1 MKLQNTLSI
10 PAAAEEAWRVLL
22 DIERI
27 TPCVPGATLTSQDG
41 DSYQGRIKVRLGP
54 VSLTYNGTVKFLS
67 RNETDRTVVLEAG
80 GRETRGN
87 GTAKALV
94 TCRLVGSGENSTDV
108 FVETDLAITGKPAQF
123 GRGTLAEVAGT
134 LIGQFAENLAAELAT
149 APPVSAD
156 PPAGALTETGAPT
169 EADDT
174 GPAAPSGRSEL
185 PVAEPPRTAEP
196 IDLID
201 AAGAGV
207 LKRLAPPATA
217 LAALLLLALVLR
229 GRRRTDR

>member
-10 PAAAEEAWRVLL
+10 PVAADEAWRVLL
-22 DIERI
+22 DIERVA
-27 TPCVPGATLTSQDG
+27 PCVPGATLTSREG
-41 DSYQGRIKVRLGP
+41 DTYQGRIKVKLGP
-54 VSLTYNGTVKFLS
+54 VGLTYTGTVKFLS

-134 LIGQFAENLAAELAT
+134 LIDRFAKNLAGELAT
-149 APPVSAD
+149 IPPVAGD
-156 PPAGALTETGAPT
+156 PPADAPA
-169 EADDT
+169 EAGGT
-174 GPAAPSGRSEL
+174 GPAAPSGRSE
-185 PVAEPPRTAEP
+185 PPAAVPPRTAEP

-201 AAGAGV
+201 AAGASV

-217 LAALLLLALVLR
+217 LAALLLLVLVLR

>member
-1 MKLQNTLSI
+1 MRLQNTLSI

-27 TPCVPGATLTSQDG
+27 TPCVPGATLISRDG
-41 DSYQGRIKVRLGP
+41 DSHHGRIKVKLGP
-54 VSLTYNGTVKFLS
+54 VSLTYKGTVKFLS
-67 RNETDRTVVLEAG
+67 RNESDRTVVLEAG

-94 TCRLVGSGENSTDV
+94 TCRLVGSDDDSTDV

-134 LIGQFAENLAAELAT
+134 LIGQFARNLADELAT
-149 APPVSAD
+149 IPPVSGD
-156 PPAGALTETGAPT
+156 PPAEAPT

-174 GPAAPSGRSEL
+174 GSAAPSGRSE
-185 PVAEPPRTAEP
+185 PPAAVPPRTAEP

-201 AAGAGV
+201 AAGVGV
-207 LKRLAPPATA
+207 LKRVAPPAIA
-217 LAALLLLALVLR
+217 LAALLLLVLVLR

>member
-10 PAAAEEAWRVLL
+10 PAAADEAWRVLL

-27 TPCVPGATLTSQDG
+27 TPCVPGATLTSRDD
-41 DSYQGRIKVRLGP
+41 DSYHGRIKVKLGP
-54 VSLTYNGTVKFLS
+54 VTLTYKGTIKFLLQ
-67 RNETDRTVVLEAG
+67 NEPDKTVVLEAG

-94 TCRLVGSGENSTDV
+94 TCRLIGSGDDSTDV

-134 LIGQFAENLAAELAT
+134 LIGQFAENLAAELA
-149 APPVSAD
+149 AVPPALAD
-156 PPAGALTETGAPT
+156 PPTAAPT
-169 EADDT
+169 EAGSSSDP
-174 GPAAPSGRSEL
+174 PASPA
-185 PVAEPPRTAEP
+185 PRTAEP

-207 LKRLAPPATA
+207 LKRLAPPATV

>member
-10 PAAAEEAWRVLL
+10 PAAVDEAWRVLL

-27 TPCVPGATLTSQDG
+27 TPCVPGATLISQDG
-41 DSYQGRIKVRLGP
+41 DSHHGRIKVKLGP
-54 VSLTYNGTVKFLS
+54 VSLTYQGTVKFLS

-94 TCRLVGSGENSTDV
+94 TCRLVGSGDDSTDV

-123 GRGTLAEVAGT
+123 GRGTLAEVTRT
-134 LIGQFAENLAAELAT
+134 LIGQFAKNLADELAT
-149 APPVSAD
+149 IPPVSAD
-156 PPAGALTETGAPT
+156 PPTEAPTGA
-169 EADDT
+169 AGT
-174 GPAAPSGRSEL
+174 GAAAPSGRSEP
-185 PVAEPPRTAEP
+185 PVALPARTAEP

-207 LKRLAPPATA
+207 LKRVAPTATA
-217 LAALLLLALVLR
+217 LAALLLLLLVLR
-229 GRRRTDR
+229 GRRRTHR

>member
-1 MKLQNTLSI
+1 MKLENTLSI
-10 PAAAEEAWRVLL
+10 PVAADEAWRVLL
-22 DIERI
+22 DIERVA
-27 TPCVPGATLTSQDG
+27 PCVPGAMLTSRDG
-41 DSYQGRIKVRLGP
+41 DACQGRIKVKLGP
-54 VSLTYNGTVKFLS
+54 VSLTYKGTVKFLS
-67 RNETDRTVVLEAG
+67 QNETDRTVILEAG

-134 LIGQFAENLAAELAT
+134 LIDQFAKNLADELT
-149 APPVSAD
+149 TIPPVSGD
-156 PPAGALTETGAPT
+156 PPPEAPT

-174 GPAAPSGRSEL
+174 GSAAASARSEPPAA
-185 PVAEPPRTAEP
+185 VPPRPAEP

-201 AAGAGV
+201 AAGVGV
-207 LKRLAPPATA
+207 LKRVAPPASA
-217 LAALLLLALVLR
+217 LAALLLLVLVLR